1 MLPER
6 PIIEAMHLVVSHAA
20 CSAGRHALDA
30 LSLPH
35 LERLLAQIAPAAGVD
50 TGDHALNLPHE
61 HLLATSLG
69 WRDDDGLLPFAAQLA
84 REDGL
89 DVGDE
94 SLGWGLVTPSHWQL
108 GREDV
113 SLLDPAALALEEDE
127 SRALCSAVGSL
138 FDSDG
143 WALHW
148 GAPQRWFACHP
159 SLRSLP
165 TASLDRVIGQA
176 IDDWLPDR
184 RAAAH
189 LRRLQAEAQMLLYT
203 HPINDARE
211 SRGALAVNSF
221 WVSGTG
227 PTAAPAALPQG
238 MVFDDRLR
246 APALAQDW
254 AAWTQ
259 AWHALD
265 AGPIAAL
272 QAGASLSLCGSAR
285 ACRFDS
291 APRSAWQRLSQRW
304 SRADVLPLL
313 QSLLRSS

>member
-1 MLPER
+1 
-6 PIIEAMHLVVSHAA
+6 MHLVVSHAA
-20 CSAGRHALDA
+20 CSAGRHALDT

-35 LERLLAQIAPAAGVD
+35 LERLLARMTPAAVVD
-50 TGDHALNLPHE
+50 RGDHALNLPHE
-61 HLLATSLG
+61 HLLAQALG
-69 WRDDDGLLPFAAQLA
+69 WRDDDGVLPFAAQSA

-89 DVGDE
+89 DVADT
-94 SLGWGLVTPSHWQL
+94 SLGWGLITPCHWQL

-113 SLLDPAALALEEDE
+113 SLLDPAALALDEGE
-127 SRALCSAVGSL
+127 SRALCEAVGSL

-148 GAPQRWFACHP
+148 GAPQRWYARHA
-159 SLRSLP
+159 SLRDLP

-184 RAAAH
+184 RQGAH

-227 PTAAPAALPQG
+227 PTHAPATPPSG

-246 APALAQDW
+246 ASALAQDW
-254 AAWTQ
+254 AAWGQ
-259 AWHALD
+259 AWQQLD

-272 QAGASLSLCGSAR
+272 QAAMPGAGTAHLSLCGSTRAR
-285 ACRFDS
+285 RFDS
-291 APRSAWQRLSQRW
+291 TPRSPWQRLVQRW
-304 SRADVLPLL
+304 SRVDVLPLL
-313 QSLLRSS
+313 QSL